1 MLKRLFLQGMLMVFT
16 FVGYSQSTFEF
27 EGVIKNSSNESIIGA
42 QFIHPQTQR
51 ILFISSE
58 SGFFNFNADTNI
70 LIVQQMG
77 YESRLVNSQD
87 QWIVLN
93 EQSDLLNTIV
103 ISENKRSSQLKKA
116 TISMSIIRPDLIQNT
131 APTNVSE
138 SIERINAVQVVDNQ
152 PTIRGGSGWSYG
164 AGSRVGVLVDGV
176 PLLSGDA
183 GFPLWSF
190 MPTEGVSGVEI
201 IKGASS
207 VVYGSSAL
215 NGIIHIKT
223 RKPNSKPFTQLS
235 LSSGFYD
242 LPQRKSLHYRNGK
255 RNKISNLT
263 AYHTGVYKGLGVTLG
278 VNLLDDESY
287 KMSDFDRRGRV
298 SLGLRKTV
306 AKHNLV
312 YGINTSYQDGKS
324 GSFLLWESLDLGYT
338 ISDSIP
344 TISLTSRI
352 SIDPFV
358 KWQKGQFS
366 HTLNT
371 RYLGINNDVDNVD
384 NAMDQSNKSD
394 LFFAEYQVNYSP
406 KNSKLNVI
414 GGILASSTNSNSP
427 LYSGKHTSEN
437 YASYIQLDHQWK
449 KLKALAGAR
458 YEHFILDNRSE
469 GKPVFR
475 AGLNY
480 EAAKYTFI
488 RSSFGQGYRFP
499 SIAESFI
506 LTSAGPV
513 SVYPSQNLVSE
524 TGTNLELGIQ
534 QGLRVKNLKL
544 MLDIAIFQ
552 MKFENMMEFTFGQW
566 GPIEPPTYGI
576 GFKTLNTGKTSVQGV
591 ESNVLFDGMIRGVKL
606 QGFVGYT
613 HSVSRA
619 LEPNKVIEQ
628 SATYRNTSS
637 DTTNDVLK
645 YRPQHLIKADLMA
658 TYNNWHIGF
667 GVTYQSS
674 VQNIDGAFLVLV
686 PGVQESQNQNLSE
699 YILLNSRIG
708 YRFSPCWD
716 TNIIINN
723 LSNREYTIRP
733 ADLASPRSVR
743 FQITYTLDKSK

>member
-1 MLKRLFLQGMLMVFT
+1 MLKRLFLQGMLMVFP
-16 FVGYSQSTFEF
+16 FWGHSQMVFKF
-27 EGVIKNSSNESIIGA
+27 IGVVKNSSNESIVGA
-42 QFIHPQTQR
+42 QFVHPQSLRVLSITN
-51 ILFISSE
+51 E
-58 SGFFNFNADTNI
+58 SGSFDFSADTNI
-70 LIVQQMG
+70 LIIQQMG
-77 YESRLVNSQD
+77 YENRFISPKD
-87 QWIVLN
+87 QWITLSD
-93 EQSDLLNTIV
+93 ESDLLNTIV
-103 ISENKRSSQLKKA
+103 VSENKRASQLKKA
-116 TISMSIIRPDLIQNT
+116 TISMSIISPDLIQNT

-183 GFPLWSF
+183 GSPLWSF

-207 VVYGSSAL
+207 VIYGSSAL

-223 RKPNSKPFTQLS
+223 RKPTTDPYTQLS
-235 LSSGFYD
+235 LSRGFYD
-242 LPQRKSLHYRNGK
+242 LPKRKSLHYQGNK
-255 RNKISNLT
+255 RNAISNLT

-287 KMSDFDRRGRV
+287 KMSDYDKRGRIN
-298 SLGLRKTV
+298 LGLRKTV

-312 YGINTSYQDGKS
+312 YGINTSYQEGKS
-324 GSFLLWESLDLGYT
+324 GSFLLWESIVLGYT
-338 ISDSIP
+338 VSDSI
-344 TISLTSRI
+344 TTSSLTNRI
-352 SIDPFV
+352 SIDPYV

-371 RYLGINNDVDNVD
+371 RFLGINNDVDNGDSEVD
-384 NAMDQSNKSD
+384 QNNKSD
-394 LFFAEYQVNYSP
+394 LYFAEYQVNFSP
-406 KNSKLNVI
+406 STSKLNFI
-414 GGILASSTNSNSP
+414 GGILASKTNSKSP
-427 LYSGKHTSEN
+427 LYSGYHTSEN
-437 YASYIQLDHQWK
+437 YASYIQLDHQWN
-449 KLKALAGAR
+449 KLKLSGGAR
-458 YEHFILDNRSE
+458 YEHFILDEKDE
-469 GKPVFR
+469 GRPVFR

-506 LTSAGPV
+506 LTSVGPV
-513 SVYPSQNLVSE
+513 SVFPSNNLVSE

-534 QGLRVKNLKL
+534 QGFRVKKLNL
-544 MLDIAIFQ
+544 MLDVAFFQ

-566 GPIEPPTYGI
+566 GPIEPPTFGI

-591 ESNVLFDGMIRGVKL
+591 ESNLLFDGKFNEL
-606 QGFVGYT
+606 KFQGFVGYT
-613 HSVSRA
+613 YSKSQA
-619 LEPNKVIEQ
+619 LEPLKEIEQ
-628 SATYRNTSS
+628 NATYRNTSS

-658 TYNNWHIGF
+658 IYKKWHLGF
-667 GVTYQSS
+667 GATYQSS

-686 PGVQESQNQNLSE
+686 PGVQESQDKNLSE
-699 YILLNSRIG
+699 HLLLNGRFG
-708 YRFSPCWD
+708 YKFSSHWD

-723 LSNREYTIRP
+723 ISNREYTIRP